1 MYSMTIASLPFPIEA
16 YKDEHPAES
25 GIWGAEVAKAG
36 LLRAVLQH
44 SQCETVYLP
53 CTTRRQLSEAGDRL
67 MAYPNRE
74 RFRPVLVAD
83 YPHVARHGRMV
94 FFHPGSSG
102 EDGIRDPGL
111 QGLVN
116 MRAFVGGDPWPVI
129 GVTHS
134 ISGGP
139 GFWYAFGALL
149 RALRSQ
155 DALVCTSRAGR
166 AAVERLTSAASA
178 RQPPEKIRCRLPVI
192 PLGTDATTYRP
203 GEKAPARTRLGLAQ
217 GAVVILYL
225 GRFSAH
231 YKADLFPLVL
241 AFRRLPPKQRA
252 IATLVLAGDD
262 VPHQITPRLEKF
274 AGELG
279 VGDMV
284 TVIPN
289 PTSDIKR
296 SLYDAADVFVSP
308 TDSVQETFGQT
319 VIEAMAC
326 GLPVIASDWDGHRDS
341 VQHGVTGFLVPTQWA
356 DCFEHL
362 RHTPFLW
369 EPLELYRHL
378 GQATSVDMRSLT
390 QYLERLI
397 DSPALRTRMGAEA
410 RRRVVQHHDWPV
422 IVRQYE
428 ALWLELLDQE
438 RSRADDPPCDDLGFD
453 YLETFRAH
461 PTSLINS
468 DTRVQISAEGAE
480 LAAGGLQF
488 LRVTE
493 LSEEL
498 EICTKILATCGADR
512 RIPISELMAR
522 VSAAAP
528 QSRHQ
533 CFPQIAQLVKYGLLE
548 LVN

>member
-1 MYSMTIASLPFPIEA
+1 MYCMTIASLPFPLEE
-16 YKDEHPAES
+16 YKDERPTEC
-25 GIWGAEVAKAG
+25 GIWGAEVAKAAV
-36 LLRAVLQH
+36 LRAVLEH

-53 CTTRRQLSEAGDRL
+53 CTTRRQLTEAGDQL

-74 RFRPVLVAD
+74 RVRPVLVAD
-83 YPHVARHGRMV
+83 YPHVARHDRMV
-94 FFHPGSSG
+94 LFHPGSSG
-102 EDGIRDPGL
+102 GDGVRYPGL

-116 MRAFVGGDPWPVI
+116 IRAFAGGAPWPVI

-139 GFWYAFGALL
+139 GFWYMFGALMS
-149 RALRSQ
+149 ALRGH

-166 AAVERLTSAASA
+166 SAVERLTSTASA
-178 RQPPEKIRCRLPVI
+178 RHPPEMIRCRLPVI
-192 PLGTDATTYRP
+192 PLGTDAITHRP
-203 GEKAPARTRLGLAQ
+203 SEKAPARTRLGLAQ
-217 GAVVILYL
+217 DAVVILYL

-231 YKADLFPLVL
+231 YKVDLFPLIL
-241 AFRRLPPKQRA
+241 AFRRLPPEQRA
-252 IATLVLAGDD
+252 NATLVLAGDD
-262 VPHQITPRLEKF
+262 VRHRIAPMLATF
-274 AGELG
+274 ASEVG

-284 TVIPN
+284 TILPN

-296 SLYDAADVFVSP
+296 SLYAAADVFVSP

-390 QYLERLI
+390 EHLEQLI
-397 DSPALRTRMGAEA
+397 DNPALRARMGAEA
-410 RRRVVQHHDWPV
+410 RRRVLQHYDWPV

-428 ALWLELLDQE
+428 ALWLELLDQA
-438 RSRADDPPCDDLGFD
+438 RDQADEAPRDELGFD
-453 YLETFRAH
+453 YLDTFRAH
-461 PTSLINS
+461 PTSLIS
-468 DTRVQISAEGAE
+468 VDTRVQVSPEGAE
-480 LAAGGLQF
+480 LAEDGLQF

-498 EICTKILATCGADR
+498 EICARILAACGADR
-512 RIPISELMAR
+512 GIPISTVMAR
-522 VSAAAP
+522 VADGAGEP
-528 QSRHQ
+528 RHE
-533 CFPQIAQLVKYGLLE
+533 CFPQIAQLVKYGILE

>member
-1 MYSMTIASLPFPIEA
+1 M
-16 YKDEHPAES
+16 
-25 GIWGAEVAKAG
+25 
-36 LLRAVLQH
+36 VL
-44 SQCETVYLP
+44 
-53 CTTRRQLSEAGDRL
+53 
-67 MAYPNRE
+67 
-74 RFRPVLVAD
+74 
-83 YPHVARHGRMV
+83 
-94 FFHPGSSG
+94 FHPGSSG

-111 QGLVN
+111 QSLVN
-116 MRAFVGGDPWPVI
+116 MRAFAGGRWPVT

-149 RALRSQ
+149 KALRSH

-166 AAVERLTSAASA
+166 AAVERLTSAPSA
-178 RQPPEKIRCRLPVI
+178 RYPPEMLRCQLPII
-192 PLGTDATTYRP
+192 PLGTDVATYRP
-203 GEKAPARTRLGLAQ
+203 GEKAPARKRLGLAQ
-217 GAVVILYL
+217 DAVVILYL

-231 YKADLFPLVL
+231 YKVDLFPLVL

-262 VPHQITPRLEKF
+262 VQHQIAPRLETF
-274 AGELG
+274 AREIG

-284 TVIPN
+284 TVMPN
-289 PTSDIKR
+289 PTSDVKR

-369 EPLELYRHL
+369 EPLELYRHM

-390 QYLERLI
+390 EYLKRLI
-397 DSPALRTRMGAEA
+397 DNPALRARMGTAA
-410 RRRVVQHHDWPV
+410 RRRVVQHYDWAV
-422 IVRQYE
+422 IARQYE

-438 RSRADDPPCDDLGFD
+438 RNWADETPCDELGFD
-453 YLETFRAH
+453 YLGTFRAH
-461 PTSLINS
+461 PTSLINI
-468 DTRVQISAEGAE
+468 DTRVQVNAESAE
-480 LAAGGLQF
+480 LVKGGLQV

-498 EICTKILATCGADR
+498 EICAEILAMCGADR
-512 RIPISELMAR
+512 RIPIAELMAR
-522 VSAAAP
+522 VAKAAP
-528 QSRHQ
+528 ESPHQ
-533 CFPQIAQLVKYGLLE
+533 CFPQIAQLVKYGFLE
-548 LVN
+548 VVD

>member
-16 YKDEHPAES
+16 YKDEHPAQS

-44 SQCETVYLP
+44 SQCETLYLP
-53 CTTRRQLSEAGDRL
+53 CTTQRHLSEAMNRL

-74 RFRPVLVAD
+74 RVLPVLVAD
-83 YPHVARHGRMV
+83 YPHLARHDRMV
-94 FFHPGSSG
+94 LFHPGSSG

-111 QGLVN
+111 QSLMN
-116 MRAFVGGDPWPVI
+116 MRAFAGSGPRPVV

-139 GFWYAFGALL
+139 GFWYGFGALL
-149 RALRSQ
+149 KALRSH
-155 DALVCTSRAGR
+155 DALVCTSHAGR
-166 AAVERLTSAASA
+166 AAVQRLTSTASA
-178 RQPPEKIRCRLPVI
+178 GSPPEMLSCRLPVI
-192 PLGTDATTYRP
+192 PLGTDATTYQP
-203 GEKAPARTRLGLAQ
+203 GEKTPARTRLGLAQ
-217 GAVVILYL
+217 DAVVILYL

-241 AFRRLPPKQRA
+241 AFRRLPPRQRA

-262 VPHQITPRLEKF
+262 VPHQIAPRLEKF
-274 AGELG
+274 AAELG

-284 TVIPN
+284 TVMPN
-289 PTSDIKR
+289 PTSDVKR

-369 EPLELYRHL
+369 EPLELYRRL
-378 GQATSVDMRSLT
+378 GQAASVDMRSLT
-390 QYLERLI
+390 GYLQQLI
-397 DSPALRTRMGAEA
+397 DNPALRTRMGAQA
-410 RRRVVQHHDWPV
+410 RRRVQQHYDWPV
-422 IVRQYE
+422 IIRQYE
-428 ALWLELLDQE
+428 ALWLELLDQA
-438 RSRADDPPCDDLGFD
+438 RDRAVEAPGDDLGFD

-461 PTSLINS
+461 PTSLIS
-468 DTRVQISAEGAE
+468 ADMRVKVSTEGAD
-480 LAAGGLQF
+480 LAQGGLHF
-488 LRVTE
+488 LRMTE
-493 LSEEL
+493 ISEEL
-498 EICTKILATCGADR
+498 ETCAKILAVCPTGSKMQ
-512 RIPISELMAR
+512 ITELMAR
-522 VSAAAP
+522 VADATPES
-528 QSRHQ
+528 QHQ
-533 CFPQIAQLVKYGLLE
+533 CFPQIAQLVKYGILE
-548 LVN
+548 LAD